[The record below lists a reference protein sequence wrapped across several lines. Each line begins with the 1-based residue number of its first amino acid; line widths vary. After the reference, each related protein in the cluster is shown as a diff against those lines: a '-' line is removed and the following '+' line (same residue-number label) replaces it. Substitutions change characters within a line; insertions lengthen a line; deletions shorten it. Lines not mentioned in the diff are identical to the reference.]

1 MFTEQLVYQAIVKK
15 QVGKTRQEKED
26 REAPG
31 LSFAWM
37 TKEQMKKKGPCF
49 KCGKQGHRAF
59 EYKKDMEEQE
69 KNNKMQMM
77 QAKTESETY
86 LWMGFEW
93 SMH

>member
-1 MFTEQLVYQAIVKK
+1 
-15 QVGKTRQEKED
+15 
-26 REAPG
+26 
-31 LSFAWM
+31 M

-86 LWMGFEW
+86 LWMGFE
-93 SMH
+93 